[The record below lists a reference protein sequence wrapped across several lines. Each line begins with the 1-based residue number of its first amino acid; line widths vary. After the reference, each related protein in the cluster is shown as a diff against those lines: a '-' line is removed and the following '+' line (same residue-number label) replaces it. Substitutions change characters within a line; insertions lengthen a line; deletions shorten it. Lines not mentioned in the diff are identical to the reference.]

1 MKQLISC
8 VTCLNLRFEPVTVE
22 LLERSQRF
30 PRLATEALKTGV
42 VPQSGLEEP

>member
-1 MKQLISC
+1 MISC
-8 VTCLNLRFEPVTVE
+8 VTYLHPQFEPVAVE